1 MLRLDVLFPFLN
13 HHVFAWRLRGIMTTA
28 TSGDLDAEELLHL
41 SLKAMEE
48 DRDEDAI
55 SLLKRGI
62 GLEPQNGTL
71 HYLLGAMYAQ
81 IGMIDRAIGEMTLAT
96 RFSPTIHMA
105 HFQLGLLH
113 FTSGHLDPAAAAW
126 EPLLALGPEHPL
138 VLFRA
143 GLLHLARDE
152 FDDCAAT
159 IRHGLELNS
168 EHASLND
175 DMRMVAEKAEEAAR
189 AQRNGA
195 EAERDAAADNV
206 GQHVLLSGY
215 RQLDK

>member
-1 MLRLDVLFPFLN
+1 
-13 HHVFAWRLRGIMTTA
+13 MTA
-28 TSGDLDAEELLHL
+28 PTSGDLDAEELLHL
-41 SLKAMEE
+41 ALKAMED

-55 SLLKRGI
+55 SCLKRAI
-62 GLEPQNGTL
+62 GLEPKSGTL

-81 IGMIDRAIGEMTLAT
+81 LAMIDRAIGEMTLAT
-96 RFSPTIHMA
+96 RFEPTLHMA

-113 FTSGHLDPAAAAW
+113 FTSGHPEAAEAAW
-126 EPLLALGPEHPL
+126 EPLLQLDQEHPL

-152 FDDCAAT
+152 FEECAAT
-159 IRHGLELNS
+159 VRRGLEANT
-168 EHASLND
+168 EHPSLNH

-189 AQRNGA
+189 AQVAASAAEPGA
-195 EAERDAAADNV
+195 D
-206 GQHVLLSGY
+206 QHVLLSGY